1 MLKVTEQPKTEEN
14 ATQEK
19 PVEQSIQAEPENG
32 NQSGQAPETSVSDK
46 LRGESESPKEEVSPS
61 IFSDMEALS
70 TSPLNKKA
78 ETIKLKEKYGE
89 DNVKRAK
96 EINKMFDD
104 IVKSMRDKGEI
115 QDGL

>member
-1 MLKVTEQPKTEEN
+1 
-14 ATQEK
+14 
-19 PVEQSIQAEPENG
+19 
-32 NQSGQAPETSVSDK
+32 
-46 LRGESESPKEEVSPS
+46 
-61 IFSDMEALS
+61 MEALS

-115 QDGL
+115 QDVN